1 MSSHRKKSE
10 NLRKKLTK
18 SEDTLLL
25 NGLSLN
31 NSHLDINP
39 KTLEKCMDL
48 SCSDLEETLLLQSRI
63 KEQAHLICVLK
74 EKSDELFKQCKTLQQ
89 VKAQLEKQLDS
100 CQKDVIQKHQRAEL
114 VEKRFLDL
122 DANSQAIIAF
132 MEEYKRQNVQL
143 KQENKQLQ
151 AENDRLFSQKLHDK
165 EVIIQN
171 LTKKIKALTEEFT
184 TKETAY
190 QERQEMA
197 SSYLEQLSKAQQQQE
212 VTEEMLKGQQL
223 SPIYLHMTYQGTLEL
238 LSFSPSAVKLKLQT
252 IEEEHALKE
261 ATLNKSIL
269 SLTKEK
275 EKVLRTSVEQENI
288 LQKKLKELQLLEL
301 HSKELKK
308 AQLKAEERFKQQAH
322 AVNADKRVRSLKS
335 ALEEAR
341 TKYEM
346 LQKDFEAFKEHSN
359 SLLTKERELN
369 KILRHL
375 RS

>member
-18 SEDTLLL
+18 SEDNLLL

-151 AENDRLFSQKLHDK
+151 AENDRIFSQKLHDK

-212 VTEEMLKGQQL
+212 VTEEMLK
-223 SPIYLHMTYQGTLEL
+223 
-238 LSFSPSAVKLKLQT
+238 AVKLKLEN
-252 IEEEHALKE
+252 IEEERALKE

-275 EKVLRTSVEQENI
+275 EKVLRTSVERENI
-288 LQKKLKELQLLEL
+288 LQRKLKELQLLEL
-301 HSKELKK
+301 HYKELKK

-346 LQKDFEAFKEHSN
+346 LQKDFKAFKEHSN